1 MRPRQCCPGTLAHRQ
16 LSWVPALSPQALPHW
31 RDYLRHPSSLFGE
44 SPSTKGM
51 TARMS
56 ATTSKA
62 EGQKRSGSANRPSEL
77 RMSEPR
83 KARPRAGSPAAA
95 GADRD
100 RQEEARAIAT
110 RIASA
115 GLAKKAEDVQII
127 DVTGKVDYADFLVL
141 MSGTSDR
148 HVSAIAQN
156 VESELALQGT
166 RSLALEG
173 LPLARWVLIDF
184 VDVVVHVFQ
193 AEWRELYDLDGLW
206 MDAARV
212 ALPAAPESA

>member
-1 MRPRQCCPGTLAHRQ
+1 
-16 LSWVPALSPQALPHW
+16 
-31 RDYLRHPSSLFGE
+31 
-44 SPSTKGM
+44 M

-62 EGQKRSGSANRPSEL
+62 ESQKRVRSSNRPSEL
-77 RMSEPR
+77 RVSEPR
-83 KARPRAGSPAAA
+83 LARPRATGLDA
-95 GADRD
+95 GAEQS
-100 RQEEARAIAT
+100 RQAEARLIAT
-110 RIASA
+110 RVASA
-115 GLAKKAEDVQII
+115 GLGKKAEDVQII
-127 DVTGKVDYADFLVL
+127 DVRGKVDYADFLVL

-148 HVSAIAQN
+148 HVAAIAQN
-156 VESELALQGT
+156 VEAELALQGT

-206 MDAARV
+206 MDASRV
-212 ALPAAPESA
+212 ALPPTPESP

>member
-1 MRPRQCCPGTLAHRQ
+1 
-16 LSWVPALSPQALPHW
+16 
-31 RDYLRHPSSLFGE
+31 
-44 SPSTKGM
+44 
-51 TARMS
+51 MS

-62 EGQKRSGSANRPSEL
+62 EGQKRSRSANRPSEL

-83 KARPRAGSPAAA
+83 KARPRAGGSGAA
-95 GADRD
+95 GADQT
-100 RQEEARAIAT
+100 RQDEARALAS

-115 GLAKKAEDVQII
+115 GLAKKAENVQII
-127 DVTGKVDYADFLVL
+127 DVAGKVDYADFLVL

-148 HVSAIAQN
+148 HVAAISQN
-156 VESELALQGT
+156 VESELALEGT
-166 RSLALEG
+166 RALALEG

-212 ALPAAPESA
+212 ALPATPESA

>member
-1 MRPRQCCPGTLAHRQ
+1 M
-16 LSWVPALSPQALPHW
+16 
-31 RDYLRHPSSLFGE
+31 
-44 SPSTKGM
+44 
-51 TARMS
+51 
-56 ATTSKA
+56 
-62 EGQKRSGSANRPSEL
+62 
-77 RMSEPR
+77 
-83 KARPRAGSPAAA
+83 
-95 GADRD
+95 
-100 RQEEARAIAT
+100 AT

-115 GLAKKAEDVQII
+115 GLAKKAENVQII

-156 VESELALQGT
+156 VESELAQQGT

-212 ALPAAPESA
+212 ELPAMPESA